1 MKLRFHKSIL
11 LLILSMCGS
20 VFTRAQDIPPKFRV
34 IAFYTAKND
43 QAHISFV
50 HEANKWFPK
59 MGAQYHFS
67 YDSTSNWQNLNAG
80 FLSKYQVVIFLDTR
94 PDDPAQRKAFQAYME
109 HGGGWM
115 GFHFSAFA
123 LTPSDFPQ
131 NWDWY
136 HNTFLGSGSYGSNT
150 WRPTSA
156 VLRVEN
162 HQHAATKQLPDTFSA
177 APNEWYRWSNDLRK
191 NPDINILLSI
201 DSSSFPLG
209 TGPKAYEIWHS
220 GYYPVVWTNKKF
232 RMIYLNMGHNDID
245 YEHHTN
251 KELSSTFANEA
262 QNKLILDALQWL
274 GTGK

>member
-11 LLILSMCGS
+11 LLVLSLFGS
-20 VFTRAQDIPPKFRV
+20 TMGRAQDHKPQFRV

-50 HEANKWFPK
+50 HEANAWFPK
-59 MGAQYHFS
+59 MAAQYHFS
-67 YDSTSNWQNLNAG
+67 YDSTNNWENLNAA

-94 PDDPAQRKAFQAYME
+94 PDDPAQRKAFQEYME
-109 HGGGWM
+109 HGGGWI

-123 LTPSDFPQ
+123 LTPSAFPQ

-156 VLRVEN
+156 VLRVED
-162 HQHAATKQLPDTFSA
+162 HQHPATRNLPDTFSA

-191 NPDINILLSI
+191 NKDIKILLSV

-232 RMIYLNMGHNDID
+232 KMLYLNMGHNDID

-251 KELSSTFANEA
+251 KELSFTFANET
-262 QNKLILDALQWL
+262 QNRLVLDALQWM
-274 GTGK
+274 GRK